1 MQLYAKLFR
10 AGNALQQL
18 LPGGQAYWH
27 QTQHMSTMAIAFH
40 MNFNYV
46 WLHLLKCALPGH
58 AWCTILAKVCVPG
71 TQSVCGVSA
80 FYANVSIQYGKDG
93 IFLDMRQKFWDIFK
107 SSDVLAGLMYWPFVQ
122 LANFSLVPIHWRTP
136 YTVPWFSV
144 VTFLCFSQQH
154 GDGM

>member
-58 AWCTILAKVCVPG
+58 AWCTILAK
-71 TQSVCGVSA
+71 
-80 FYANVSIQYGKDG
+80 
-93 IFLDMRQKFWDIFK
+93 
-107 SSDVLAGLMYWPFVQ
+107 

-144 VTFLCFSQQH
+144 VTFLCFSQQR